1 MEACSGCCVS
11 SGVAVSVLRSWG
23 APGDLLCALEGF
35 IFLGLTALLGKQL
48 AEPGWGLGKKFSSHQ
63 AV

>member
-11 SGVAVSVLRSWG
+11 SGVAVSVLRSCG
-23 APGDLLCALEGF
+23 VPGDLLCAVEEF
-35 IFLGLTALLGKQL
+35 IFLDLTALLGKQL
-48 AEPGWGLGKKFSSHQ
+48 AEPGWGLGNKFSSRR